1 MIGNRSAR
9 QIAGQI
15 LERVFRAALT
25 MRRAFDENVPVALN
39 DFTEP
44 GIEFSWI
51 VQPGPFVL
59 QFQLARRYQPTKTV
73 CKLLAKDTSQFDV
86 VGQERFFSVPLR
98 RMPSHD
104 PLAAAESGT
113 ATGDDR
119 VKVGMEAQL
128 LVSRVQDH
136 QGRRLKLS
144 LLPQRRFQRAPG
156 TAKQQIIKRLS
167 VA

>member
-1 MIGNRSAR
+1 
-9 QIAGQI
+9 
-15 LERVFRAALT
+15 
-25 MRRAFDENVPVALN
+25 MRRALDEHIPVGFV
-39 DFTEP
+39 DVIEP
-44 GIEFSWI
+44 GFEFAPI
-51 VQPGPFVL
+51 VKLGPFVL
-59 QFQLARRYQPTKTV
+59 QFQFARRYQPSKTV

-119 VKVGMEAQL
+119 MKVGMEAQL

-136 QGRRLKLS
+136 QGRRVKP
-144 LLPQRRFQRAPG
+144 LLPQHGFQRPPG
-156 TAKQQIIKRLS
+156 TAEQQIVEFLAIAQDQR
-167 VA
+167 